1 MTFGQFFDDL
11 GSWESL
17 FSLGLLGAFILGALA
32 LRFAL
37 NVTATRLQER
47 GPDSIAPDMLRAA
60 RAPAILFVLMLGA
73 YLAVMSLPV
82 EGTAW
87 RGVATRVWQIGIVV
101 AVVQA
106 GASSVDFFAKWYVRV
121 IAPKTPTALDDVLLP
136 QIRRFALVMV
146 YGIGALIVLDTL
158 GVTISPLLGALG
170 ITGLALALAIQ
181 PTLGNFFAGTYVLS
195 DGALNVGDYI
205 ELAGGP
211 SGYVVDVGWR
221 STKIRTVYNNMVIIP
236 NSVLSDTIVTNYQS
250 PSNAVSVLVHCGVSY
265 ESDLQQVHDLALEA
279 SRKAIAESPEGVDS
293 DPVVNFRSFGD
304 SNIDFYV
311 FAQANDRIASFKL
324 TSNIIREIHARF
336 TEAGIEINYPVRKL
350 VYEGDQDPL
359 KGITE
364 PGTPKDG
371 DA

>member
-1 MTFGQFFDDL
+1 MTFGQFFNDL
-11 GSWESL
+11 ASWESL
-17 FSLGLLGAFILGALA
+17 FSLGVLGAFLLGAFILRLV
-32 LRFAL
+32 L
-37 NVTATRLQER
+37 NAVATRLEAR
-47 GPDSIAPDMLRAA
+47 GPESIAPDMLRAA
-60 RAPAILFVLMLGA
+60 RVPAIVLVLLLGV

-87 RGVATRVWQIGIVV
+87 RGVVTRMWQIGIVI

-106 GASSVDFFAKWYVRV
+106 GASAIDFFTKWYTRV
-121 IAPKTPTALDDVLLP
+121 IAPKTPTAMDDVLLP
-136 QIRRFALVMV
+136 QVRRFALVVV

-170 ITGLALALAIQ
+170 ITGLALALAVQ

-211 SGYVVDVGWR
+211 SGYVIEVGWR

-279 SRKAIAESPEGVDS
+279 SRAAIKDNPHATDS

-311 FAQANDRIASFKL
+311 FAQANDRIASFRL
-324 TSNIIREIHARF
+324 TSDIIREIHARF

-350 VYEGDQDPL
+350 VYEDGQ
-359 KGITE
+359 E
-364 PGTPKDG
+364 PPSGATVPAAPEDG
-371 DA
+371 D